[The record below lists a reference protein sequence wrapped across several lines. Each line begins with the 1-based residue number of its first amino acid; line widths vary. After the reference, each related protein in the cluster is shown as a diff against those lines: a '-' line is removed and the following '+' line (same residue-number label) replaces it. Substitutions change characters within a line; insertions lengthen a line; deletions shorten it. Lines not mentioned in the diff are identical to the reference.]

1 MGVFG
6 WALLGVVLG
15 AAGAEFLRKHKP
27 ELVQKVEDA
36 AKRLVSSVCSP
47 GPSSH
52 QREEKE

>member
-15 AAGAEFLRKHKP
+15 AAGAEFLRKSKP

-36 AKRLVSSVCSP
+36 ARRLVSSVCSSE
-47 GPSSH
+47 SSS
-52 QREEKE
+52 QQGEE